1 MWYEQTCLKVK
12 KNGKYGLIDFSGK
25 VLLECEYDEIKPIN
39 ALNIELEVGN
49 TAVGNER
56 VPVLNNIE
64 LEYAHI

>member
-1 MWYEQTCLKVK
+1 MENNATEQKQYTTKV
-12 KNGKYGLIDFSGK
+12 NENVVCYH
-25 VLLECEYDEIKPIN
+25 EIKPIN